1 MNTPLADYRLQYTYT
16 TKTFAKNGVFGNFA
30 PLGGHLP
37 RLRVA
42 RLAVEGAALMDWTG
56 TVKRVSRIAE
66 EFHLVSNSSESST
79 EYRCKFS
86 LKSALQYEI
95 AFTLTGGGV
104 VWRGFFRIPDIFGT
118 SLVHR
123 RGWGTRDGQMS
134 KFCKVLTV

>member
-1 MNTPLADYRLQYTYT
+1 MNYKGEFPQYV
-16 TKTFAKNGVFGNFA
+16 AGNFA

-37 RLRVA
+37 PLRVA

-95 AFTLTGGGV
+95 AFN
-104 VWRGFFRIPDIFGT
+104 
-118 SLVHR
+118 
-123 RGWGTRDGQMS
+123 
-134 KFCKVLTV
+134 LTVYVNYNANSY